1 MATSSMQIYL
11 VTNPVVGRANT
22 SGGLERAAVEGNA
35 HVDLAGRRAVGEVEL
50 DGLVSG
56 DVGAG
61 TTVEVG
67 LVVGLG
73 RKTELAV
80 GVRW

>member
-1 MATSSMQIYL
+1 MQIYL

-35 HVDLAGRRAVGEVEL
+35 HVDLAGRRTVGEVEL

-56 DVGAG
+56 DVGASA
-61 TTVEVG
+61 TVEVG
-67 LVVGLG
+67 LDVGLG
-73 RKTELAV
+73 GKTELAV
-80 GVRW
+80 GVGW